1 MADRSFNGGL
11 VQRYDVPG
19 GREGQGS
26 LGSRLANVPMGESPE
41 GQDSPRYFNGGL
53 LTYEKPIVE
62 FGGDINLVASTTTL
76 LASGDLLPNAC
87 VGARFI
93 NLLGTVAASINGGPF
108 RTVLNGDV
116 LTGCLIKSMLVRV
129 DAVSSVTVQAVGTG
143 D

>member
-26 LGSRLANVPMGESPE
+26 LGSRLSNVPYGESE
-41 GQDSPRYFNGGL
+41 QGQTSIRFLDGGV
-53 LTYEKPIVE
+53 LTYEKPIIE
-62 FGGDINLVASTTTL
+62 FGGDINLLAGTTTL
-76 LASGDLLPNAC
+76 LTAGEQIPNRC

-93 NLLGTVAASINGGPF
+93 LLVGTVAASINGGPF
-108 RTVLNGDV
+108 RTVLNSD
-116 LTGCLIKSMLVRV
+116 TFQGCLIKSMLVRV
-129 DAVSSVTVQAVGTG
+129 DALSSVTVQAVGTG